1 MPLHREDMSR
11 SARPIIVGG
20 NERRVSFIVFVP
32 VVVSARETVMRI
44 GLTVFALLLAAG
56 TSNVSTQTPS
66 PAQGPRYD
74 VVSIKRN
81 EGSAAARFQ
90 NPTVIQ
96 RPDGGFTQT
105 FVSIGSL
112 IARAYAGVAPADMVG
127 LPDWAM
133 REYYDVSATSTLTSA
148 TAEDR
153 TAMLRAMLAD
163 RVKLAVHFEKREQ
176 PVYDLVVA
184 RSDGKLGAGLTPIDA
199 DCAAKMAADR
209 AAAQA
214 AINATPPPRPQMPD
228 FSVPP
233 PPCTLRIVGLAL
245 RDKQAGRPGN
255 PLRPGDLMEGE
266 ATIETFAQALRLS
279 TARLVVDKTD
289 LRGSFR
295 ISMTFDGFGSR
306 RRPEIAPAPDA
317 MPTVFIA
324 IREQLGLELK
334 SSKAELDTLV
344 IDHLERPTEN

>member
-1 MPLHREDMSR
+1 
-11 SARPIIVGG
+11 
-20 NERRVSFIVFVP
+20 
-32 VVVSARETVMRI
+32 MRTL
-44 GLTVFALLLAAG
+44 LTAFALLFAAG
-56 TSNVSTQTPS
+56 SSTVSTQTPS
-66 PAQGPRYD
+66 PSPAQDPRYD
-74 VVSIKRN
+74 VVSIKRS
-81 EGSAAARFQ
+81 EASLVGQ

-105 FVSIGSL
+105 RVPIGSL
-112 IARAYAGVAPADMVG
+112 IARAYPGGVPAEMVG

-133 REYYDVSATSTLTSA
+133 REYYDVSATSTLEKA
-148 TAEDR
+148 TAKDR
-153 TAMLRAMLAD
+153 IAMLRSMLAD
-163 RVKLAVHFEKREQ
+163 RVKLAAHFEKREQ

-184 RSDGKLGAGLTPIDA
+184 RSDSKLGSGLTPIDA

-209 AAAQA
+209 AAAEV
-214 AINATPPPRPQMPD
+214 AINAGTPPPRPQMPD

-233 PPCTLRIVGLAL
+233 PPCTLRVVGLAL
-245 RDKQAGRPGN
+245 RDRQAGRPGP

-266 ATIETFAQALRLS
+266 ATMETLAQALRLS
-279 TARLVVDKTD
+279 TARLVVDKTG
-289 LRGSFR
+289 LRGSYR

-306 RRPEIAPAPDA
+306 RGPDIAPAPDA

>member
-1 MPLHREDMSR
+1 
-11 SARPIIVGG
+11 
-20 NERRVSFIVFVP
+20 
-32 VVVSARETVMRI
+32 MRI
-44 GLTVFALLLAAG
+44 RLTAVTLLLTAAA
-56 TSNVSTQTPS
+56 SSVSTQTPTPS
-66 PAQGPRYD
+66 PQGPRYE
-74 VVSIKRN
+74 VVSIKLN
-81 EGSAAARFQ
+81 QASAAGRFE

-105 FVSIGSL
+105 RVPIGSL
-112 IARAYAGVAPADMVG
+112 IARAYPSGAPADMVG

-133 REYYDVSATSTLTSA
+133 REYYDVSATSTLTNA

-153 TAMLRAMLAD
+153 IAMLRAMLAD
-163 RVKLAVHFEKREQ
+163 RVKLAAHFEKREQ

-184 RSDGKLGAGLTPIDA
+184 RSDGKLGSGLTPIDA

-214 AINATPPPRPQMPD
+214 AINAGTPPPRPQMPD

-233 PPCTLRIVGLAL
+233 PPCTLRTVGLAL

-266 ATIETFAQALRLS
+266 ATIETLAQALRLS
-279 TARLVVDKTD
+279 TARLVVDKTG
-289 LRGSFR
+289 LRGSYR

-306 RRPEIAPAPDA
+306 RGPEIAPAPDA

-334 SSKAELDTLV
+334 SSKAERDTLV

>member
-1 MPLHREDMSR
+1 
-11 SARPIIVGG
+11 
-20 NERRVSFIVFVP
+20 
-32 VVVSARETVMRI
+32 MRT
-44 GLTVFALLLAAG
+44 GLTAFALLLAAG
-56 TSNVSTQTPS
+56 ASPVSTQTPS
-66 PAQGPRYD
+66 PSSAQGPRYD

-81 EGSAAARFQ
+81 EASLVGQ

-105 FVSIGSL
+105 RVPIGSL
-112 IARAYAGVAPADMVG
+112 IARAYPGGVPAEMVG
-127 LPDWAM
+127 LPDWAT
-133 REYYDVSATSTLTSA
+133 REYYDVSATSTLEKA

-153 TAMLRAMLAD
+153 IAMLRAMLAD
-163 RVKLAVHFEKREQ
+163 RVKLAAHFEKREQ

-184 RSDGKLGAGLTPIDA
+184 RSDGKLGSGLTPIDA
-199 DCAAKMAADR
+199 DCGAKMAADR
-209 AAAQA
+209 AAAEA
-214 AINATPPPRPQMPD
+214 AINAGTPPPRRQMPD

-233 PPCTLRIVGLAL
+233 PPCTLRVVGLAL
-245 RDKQAGRPGN
+245 RDRQAGRPGN

-266 ATIETFAQALRLS
+266 ATIETMAQALRLS
-279 TARLVVDKTD
+279 TARLIVDKTG
-289 LRGSFR
+289 LRGSYR

-306 RRPEIAPAPDA
+306 RAPEIAPAPDA

>member
-1 MPLHREDMSR
+1 
-11 SARPIIVGG
+11 
-20 NERRVSFIVFVP
+20 
-32 VVVSARETVMRI
+32 MRI
-44 GLTVFALLLAAG
+44 RLTAFTLLLTAAAS
-56 TSNVSTQTPS
+56 TVSTQTLTPS
-66 PAQGPRYD
+66 PGPRYE
-74 VVSIKRN
+74 VVSIKLN
-81 EGSAAARFQ
+81 QASAAGRFE

-105 FVSIGSL
+105 RVPIGSL
-112 IARAYAGVAPADMVG
+112 IARAYPSGAPADMVG

-133 REYYDVSATSTLTSA
+133 REYYDVSATSTLTNA

-153 TAMLRAMLAD
+153 IAMLRAMLAD
-163 RVKLAVHFEKREQ
+163 RVKLAAHFEKREQ

-184 RSDGKLGAGLTPIDA
+184 RSDGKLGSGLTPIDA

-214 AINATPPPRPQMPD
+214 AINAGTPPPRPQMPD

-233 PPCTLRIVGLAL
+233 PPCTLRTVGLAL

-266 ATIETFAQALRLS
+266 ATIETLAQSLRLS
-279 TARLVVDKTD
+279 TARLVVNKTG
-289 LRGSFR
+289 LLGSYR
-295 ISMTFDGFGSR
+295 IAMTFDGFGSR
-306 RRPEIAPAPDA
+306 RGPEIASTPDA

-344 IDHLERPTEN
+344 IDRLERPTEN

>member
-1 MPLHREDMSR
+1 
-11 SARPIIVGG
+11 
-20 NERRVSFIVFVP
+20 
-32 VVVSARETVMRI
+32 MRI
-44 GLTVFALLLAAG
+44 GLTVFVLLLTAG
-56 TSNVSTQTPS
+56 ASAVSTQTSPPS

-74 VVSIKRN
+74 VVSIKLN
-81 EGSAAARFQ
+81 QASAAGRFE

-105 FVSIGSL
+105 RVSIGAL
-112 IARAYAGVAPADMVG
+112 VARAYSAGAPGDMVG

-133 REYYDVSATSTLTSA
+133 REYYDVSATSTLTKV

-176 PVYDLVVA
+176 PVYDLALA
-184 RSDGKLGAGLTPIDA
+184 RSDGKLGSGLTAIDA
-199 DCAAKMAADR
+199 DCAAKLAADR
-209 AAAQA
+209 AAAEA
-214 AINATPPPRPQMPD
+214 AVAAGTPPPRPQMPD

-233 PPCTLRIVGLAL
+233 PPCTLRVVGLAL
-245 RDKQAGRPGN
+245 RDRQAGRPGN

-266 ATIETFAQALRLS
+266 ATMETLAQALRLS
-279 TARLVVDKTD
+279 TARLVVDKTG
-289 LRGSFR
+289 LRGSYR
-295 ISMTFDGFGSR
+295 IAMTFDGFGSR
-306 RRPEIAPAPDA
+306 RGPDIAPAADA
-317 MPTVFIA
+317 MPTVFVA

-344 IDHLERPTEN
+344 IDRLERPTEN

>member
-1 MPLHREDMSR
+1 
-11 SARPIIVGG
+11 
-20 NERRVSFIVFVP
+20 
-32 VVVSARETVMRI
+32 MRT
-44 GLTVFALLLAAG
+44 GLTAFALLLAAG
-56 TSNVSTQTPS
+56 ASPVSTQTPS
-66 PAQGPRYD
+66 PSSAQGPRYD

-81 EGSAAARFQ
+81 EASLVGQ

-105 FVSIGSL
+105 RVPIGSL
-112 IARAYAGVAPADMVG
+112 IARAYPGGVPAEMVG
-127 LPDWAM
+127 LPDWAT
-133 REYYDVSATSTLTSA
+133 REYYDVSATSTLEKA

-153 TAMLRAMLAD
+153 IAMLRAMLAD
-163 RVKLAVHFEKREQ
+163 RVKLAAHFEKREQ

-184 RSDGKLGAGLTPIDA
+184 RSDGKLGSGLTPIDA
-199 DCAAKMAADR
+199 DCGAKMAADR
-209 AAAQA
+209 AAAEA
-214 AINATPPPRPQMPD
+214 AINAGTSPPRRQMPD

-233 PPCTLRIVGLAL
+233 PPCTLRVVGLAL
-245 RDKQAGRPGN
+245 RDRQAGRPGN

-266 ATIETFAQALRLS
+266 ATIETMAQALRLS
-279 TARLVVDKTD
+279 TARLIVDKTG
-289 LRGSFR
+289 LRGSYR

-306 RRPEIAPAPDA
+306 RAPEIAPAPDA

>member
-1 MPLHREDMSR
+1 
-11 SARPIIVGG
+11 
-20 NERRVSFIVFVP
+20 
-32 VVVSARETVMRI
+32 MRTL
-44 GLTVFALLLAAG
+44 LTAFALLFAAG
-56 TSNVSTQTPS
+56 SSTVSTQTPS
-66 PAQGPRYD
+66 PSPAQDPRYD
-74 VVSIKRN
+74 VVSIKRS
-81 EGSAAARFQ
+81 EASLVGQ

-105 FVSIGSL
+105 RVPIGSL
-112 IARAYAGVAPADMVG
+112 IARAYPGGVPAEMVG

-133 REYYDVSATSTLTSA
+133 REYYDVSATSTLEKA

-153 TAMLRAMLAD
+153 IAMLRAMLAD
-163 RVKLAVHFEKREQ
+163 RVKLAAHFEKREQ

-184 RSDGKLGAGLTPIDA
+184 RSDSKLGSGLTPIDA

-209 AAAQA
+209 AAAEV
-214 AINATPPPRPQMPD
+214 AINAGTPPPRPQMPD

-233 PPCTLRIVGLAL
+233 PPCTLRVVGLAL
-245 RDKQAGRPGN
+245 RDRQAGRPGP

-266 ATIETFAQALRLS
+266 ATMETLAQALRLS
-279 TARLVVDKTD
+279 TARLVVDKTG
-289 LRGSFR
+289 LRGSYR

-306 RRPEIAPAPDA
+306 RGPDIAPAPDA

>member
-1 MPLHREDMSR
+1 
-11 SARPIIVGG
+11 
-20 NERRVSFIVFVP
+20 
-32 VVVSARETVMRI
+32 MRTF
-44 GLTVFALLLAAG
+44 LTAFALLFAAG
-56 TSNVSTQTPS
+56 ASTVSTQTPSPS

-81 EGSAAARFQ
+81 EASLVGQ
-90 NPTVIQ
+90 NPIVIQ

-105 FVSIGSL
+105 RVPIGSL
-112 IARAYAGVAPADMVG
+112 IARAYPGGAPAEMVG

-133 REYYDVSATSTLTSA
+133 REYYDVSATSTLEKA

-153 TAMLRAMLAD
+153 IAMLRAMLAD
-163 RVKLAVHFEKREQ
+163 RVNLAAHFEKREQ

-184 RSDGKLGAGLTPIDA
+184 RSDGKLGSGLTVIDA

-209 AAAQA
+209 AAEA
-214 AINATPPPRPQMPD
+214 AINAGTPPPRPQMPD

-233 PPCTLRIVGLAL
+233 PPCTLRVVGLAL
-245 RDKQAGRPGN
+245 RDRQAGRPGP

-266 ATIETFAQALRLS
+266 ATMETLAQALRLS
-279 TARLVVDKTD
+279 TARLVVDKTG
-289 LRGSFR
+289 LRGSYR

-306 RRPEIAPAPDA
+306 RGPDIAPAPDA